1 MLLSNFGGLNS
12 LLFILNCVF
21 VSDLDNGFVLSVFV
35 CCNIID
41 CVDCGILGFGFW
53 SGFGFW
59 FCSDVN
65 LYNGTNLLTPDLLS
79 DLDNEELERW
89 LLIWLLTFE

>member
-1 MLLSNFGGLNS
+1 MLLSNFGGLNP

-21 VSDLDNGFVLSVFV
+21 VSDLDNGFVLTVFV
-35 CCNIID
+35 CGNIAD
-41 CVDCGILGFGFW
+41 CDGCGILGFG
-53 SGFGFW
+53 

-79 DLDNEELERW
+79 DLDNEELER
-89 LLIWLLTFE
+89 